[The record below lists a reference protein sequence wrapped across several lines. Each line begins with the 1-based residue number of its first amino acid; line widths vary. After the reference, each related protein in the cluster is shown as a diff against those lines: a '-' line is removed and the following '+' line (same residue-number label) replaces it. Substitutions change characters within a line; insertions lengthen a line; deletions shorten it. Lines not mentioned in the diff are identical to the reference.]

1 MTLWTGQWIDLM
13 TAYGKGKSEEKGC
26 DIIVFSICK
35 ICNEHGLST
44 AEEFVASQIVR
55 HLEKEDIV
63 TVKAAVSNTDGS
75 DEYLHHAFECSIKDI
90 EDSESDGDAVE
101 TKYIKREY
109 IRMLKS
115 FMNEPEKLK
124 DVYKCIREYYE
135 LKE

>member
-1 MTLWTGQWIDLM
+1 MTLWTGRRKDLRI
-13 TAYGKGKSEEKGC
+13 AYVKGQSEEKGC
-26 DIIVFSICK
+26 DFIVFSICK

-44 AEEFVASQIVR
+44 EEEFVASQIVR
-55 HLEKEDIV
+55 YLDKEDIV
-63 TVKAAVSNTDGS
+63 TVKATVSNVDGS

-90 EDSESDGDAVE
+90 ETGITDSDAVE

-115 FMNEPEKLK
+115 FLNEPEKLK
-124 DVYKCIREYYE
+124 NVYKCIREYYE

>member
-63 TVKAAVSNTDGS
+63 TVKAAVSNADRS
-75 DEYLHHAFECSIKDI
+75 DEYLHHAFECSINDI
-90 EDSESDGDAVE
+90 ENSITDSDAVE
-101 TKYIKREY
+101 TQYIKREY

-115 FMNEPEKLK
+115 FLSEPEKLK
-124 DVYKCIREYYE
+124 DIYKCIREYYE